1 LAAIPTVANV
11 KLPNRIIMAT
21 VDGAM
26 PSKGSTSNL
35 NRGSG
40 DTDTNVGDVRV
51 AIGFAKLDI
60 PSLELI
66 GRVCWFEDV

>member
-1 LAAIPTVANV
+1 
-11 KLPNRIIMAT
+11 MAT

-26 PSKGSTSNL
+26 PSKGSTSTL

-66 GRVCWFEDV
+66 GRVRWFEDV